1 MTTATLRVMDA
12 HGGFSAPQR
21 VSWSGGRFTAV
32 GADGAASTGASAV
45 HTATTAANTAN
56 TANDTP
62 AANAAATPAADGLP
76 RTAGWIIPGLVDA
89 HLHAAWHAFDAADRA
104 RLGEEQT
111 RRATEEALART
122 LRAGVTSARD
132 AGGLSVADRD
142 RIPAGE
148 RPRVAC
154 SVALIDRA
162 RADAAGGLDRAVE
175 AVLEAGATWVK
186 LVATAGAAAPAGAAL
201 EPHFSAAECASA
213 VRRAESAGAA
223 VMVHAW
229 GGEAID
235 FAVAG
240 GAASIE
246 HGIFLTPEQA
256 ARAADAGTVFV
267 PTLRIYR
274 LVRGM
279 VAAGR
284 LPQEF
289 GPRVEQAV
297 ARHPEAVRI
306 ARDHGVG
313 IALGTDYGTAAQ
325 HGTNRLE
332 FDALVDAGLSAQE
345 ALVAATRSGAALL
358 ARARRAQRAPDPGAP
373 NDPAPSGVIAP
384 GAVADAVLL
393 SRDPREPG
401 ALSHPGSIVGVLL
414 DGRLIDP
421 HLPYSSA
428 ISREDLP

>member
-12 HGGFSAPQR
+12 HGGFSAPQH
-21 VSWSGGRFTAV
+21 VAWSGGRFTAV
-32 GADGAASTGASAV
+32 GADGAASTGASAA
-45 HTATTAANTAN
+45 HSATLTTP
-56 TANDTP
+56 TTP
-62 AANAAATPAADGLP
+62 ATTPAADALP
-76 RTAGWIIPGLVDA
+76 RTAGWVIPGLVDA
-89 HLHAAWHAFDAADRA
+89 HIHAAWHAFDAADRA
-104 RLGEEQT
+104 RLGVEQT
-111 RRATEEALART
+111 RRATAEALART

-132 AGGLSVADRD
+132 AGGLSVGDRD

-186 LVATAGAAAPAGAAL
+186 LVATAGVAAPAGAAL

-279 VAAGR
+279 IAAGR
-284 LPQEF
+284 LPREF
-289 GPRVEQAV
+289 GPRVDRAV
-297 ARHPEAVRI
+297 ARHPNAVRI

-325 HGTNRLE
+325 HGANRLE
-332 FDALVDAGLSAQE
+332 FDALVAAGLSAQE
-345 ALVAATRSGAALL
+345 ALVAATRTGAALL
-358 ARARRAQRAPDPGAP
+358 ARAPRALQAPDPA
-373 NDPAPSGVIAP
+373 APSGVAPTGAIAP

-401 ALSHPGSIVGVLL
+401 ALSNPASIVGVLL

-421 HLPYSSA
+421 HLPSS
-428 ISREDLP
+428 STVPREDLP